1 MYSFYIASIHFHWL
15 PIKALSPHCVVA
27 WYFYNQLSDKYV
39 DLSNLFYRF
48 FRILTGIAIQYF
60 IKPILH
66 HYWCYCTTVVWT
78 RFLEKIARFCR
89 DVTRHSY
96 EIEKPYGSRNVDQ
109 VSRPL
114 LLRNSQ
120 DKHKT
125 NARQTHA
132 NSHVDTI
139 GGPVN
144 WIVLI
149 SSVMRM
155 WHGSW
160 MIVAKRTS
168 WSFLFLNKRP
178 LPYEYRSG

>member
-48 FRILTGIAIQYF
+48 FRILTGITIQYF

-78 RFLEKIARFCR
+78 RLLEKLARFCR

-96 EIEKPYGSRNVDQ
+96 EIVQFLVHFCCEIR
-109 VSRPL
+109 
-114 LLRNSQ
+114 
-120 DKHKT
+120 KT
-125 NARQTHA
+125 NTRQTQ
-132 NSHVDTI
+132 D
-139 GGPVN
+139 
-144 WIVLI
+144 
-149 SSVMRM
+149 R
-155 WHGSW
+155 
-160 MIVAKRTS
+160 RTHI
-168 WSFLFLNKRP
+168 LMLTP
-178 LPYEYRSG
+178 LAALSIK